1 MMGRKKGFT
10 LIELLVVI
18 AIIAILIALLL
29 PAVQAAREA
38 ARRTECK
45 NHMKQLAL
53 ACHNYHDT
61 NFIFPCGWLAENQA
75 SWGMLLL
82 PYMEFRP
89 IYDLVN
95 FNSMM
100 TDQTGTAPNRN
111 IDQIALPL
119 ALFKCPSSGDVNATS
134 VARCSGTTG
143 ATLFGASNDMED
155 RGATAAVSD
164 YLANSGMPNLA
175 ATPPLPGLSDGIGA
189 YSATTGNVNVINQ
202 LTNPPVDNGGVMF
215 QDSRIRIADISD
227 GTSNT
232 ALLAEHKGATCA
244 TGSANTICTENSG
257 TTCYAYWANADGSGG
272 PTSAETSGNTV
283 ASDVCFTPLFGI
295 NGSGLGWNGTATI
308 SPSVISP
315 LGTGGSGGPGS
326 TAVFRV
332 GYPGDISSQHEAGAQ
347 IALCDGSVRYVSQ
360 SIQAIGSATALPV
373 LYLLCNRSDLQV
385 FTLPQ
390 Q

>member
-95 FNSMM
+95 FNAMM
-100 TDQTGTAPNRN
+100 SDGTGTAPNRN
-111 IDQIALPL
+111 IDQVALPL

-143 ATLFGASNDMED
+143 ATLFGATNDMED
-155 RGATAAVSD
+155 RGAVAAVSD

-175 ATPPLPGLSDGIGA
+175 ATPPLPGLSDGIGTW
-189 YSATTGNVNVINQ
+189 SATTGNVNVINQ

-244 TGSANTICTENSG
+244 TGSTNTICTENSG
-257 TTCYAYWANADGSGG
+257 TTCYA
-272 PTSAETSGNTV
+272 V
-283 ASDVCFTPLFGI
+283 
-295 NGSGLGWNGTATI
+295 LGQRG
-308 SPSVISP
+308 
-315 LGTGGSGGPGS
+315 
-326 TAVFRV
+326 RK
-332 GYPGDISSQHEAGAQ
+332 
-347 IALCDGSVRYVSQ
+347 R
-360 SIQAIGSATALPV
+360 
-373 LYLLCNRSDLQV
+373 RSDHCRDV
-385 FTLPQ
+385 R
-390 Q
+390 

>member
-61 NFIFPCGWLAENQA
+61 NFVFPCGWVAENQA
-75 SWGMLLL
+75 SWGILLL
-82 PYMEFRP
+82 PYVEFRP

-95 FNSMM
+95 FNVLMSD
-100 TDQTGTAPNRN
+100 TTGAAPNRN
-111 IDQIALPL
+111 LDQIALPL
-119 ALFKCPSSGDVNATS
+119 ALFKCPSSGDVNAVSTF
-134 VARCSGTTG
+134 RCAGAAATTN
-143 ATLFGASNDMED
+143 LFGIAGDMAD
-155 RGATAAVSD
+155 RGVNAAVSN
-164 YLANSGMPNLA
+164 YLANSGMPNLGPA
-175 ATPPLPGLSDGIGA
+175 VPPAGFVPTPGLSDGVGA
-189 YSATTGNVNVINQ
+189 WGGVGNNVNMVNQ
-202 LTNPPVDNGGVMF
+202 LTNPPVDNGGILF
-215 QDSRIRIADISD
+215 EDSRIRIADIAD

-232 ALLAEHKGATCA
+232 ALLAEHKGGTCS
-244 TGSANTICTENSG
+244 TGSTNLTCTENSG
-257 TTCYAYWANADGSGG
+257 TTCYAYWANADGTGG
-272 PTSAETSGNTV
+272 GAGSETSGNTV

-295 NGSGLGWNGTATI
+295 NGSGLGWTGTATI
-308 SPSVISP
+308 SPSP
-315 LGTGGSGGPGS
+315 T
-326 TAVFRV
+326 VFRV

-347 IALCDGSVRYVSQ
+347 VALSDGSVRYISQ
-360 SIQAIGSATALPV
+360 SIQAIGNPGALPV

-385 FTLPQ
+385 FSLPQ

>member
-1 MMGRKKGFT
+1 MTRRKKGFT

-89 IYDLVN
+89 IYDIVN
-95 FNSMM
+95 FNVLMS
-100 TDQTGTAPNRN
+100 DSTGTAPNRN

-119 ALFKCPSSGDVNATS
+119 NLFKCPSSGDVNLSSTS
-134 VARCSGTTG
+134 RCAGGSSTVS
-143 ATLFGASNDMED
+143 LFGAPGDMAD
-155 RGATAAVSD
+155 SSVTRAVSN

-175 ATPPLPGLSDGIGA
+175 ASPVLPGLSDGLGT
-189 YSATTGNVNVINQ
+189 YATTGQNVNVVNQ
-202 LTNPPVDNGGVMF
+202 TTQPPVDNGGVMF
-215 QDSRIRIADISD
+215 EDSRIRIADITD

-232 ALLAEHKGATCA
+232 ALLCEHKGATCS
-244 TGSANTICTENSG
+244 TGSGNTICSAQSG
-257 TTCYAYWANADGSGG
+257 TVCYAYWASADASAGS
-272 PTSAETSGNTV
+272 ETSGNTV

-295 NGSGLGWNGTATI
+295 NGSGLGWTGTATVAPVPNSI
-308 SPSVISP
+308 
-315 LGTGGSGGPGS
+315 
-326 TAVFRV
+326 FRV
-332 GYPGDISSQHEAGAQ
+332 GYPGEISSQHEAGAQ
-347 IALCDGSVRYVSQ
+347 VALADGSVRYLSQ

-385 FTLPQ
+385 FSLPTQ
-390 Q
+390 

>member
-61 NFIFPCGWLAENQA
+61 NFNFPCGWLAENQA

-95 FNSMM
+95 FNAMM
-100 TDQTGTAPNRN
+100 TDSTGTAPNRN
-111 IDQIALPL
+111 IDQVNLPL
-119 ALFKCPSSGDVNATS
+119 ALFKCPSAGDTNQTSTFRCAGAASAVN
-134 VARCSGTTG
+134 
-143 ATLFGASNDMED
+143 LFGSTGDMAD
-155 RGATAAVSD
+155 KATIGAVSD
-164 YLANSGMPNLA
+164 YLANSGMPNLG
-175 ATPPLPGLSDGIGA
+175 ATPVLPGLSDGVGTW
-189 YSATTGNVNVINQ
+189 SATTGNVNVVSQ
-202 LTNPPVDNGGVMF
+202 TANPPVDNGGIMF

-232 ALLAEHKGATCA
+232 ALLAEHKGATCS
-244 TGSANTICTENSG
+244 TGSTNTICVENSG
-257 TTCYAYWANADGSGG
+257 TTCYAYWANAGAGNAS
-272 PTSAETSGNTV
+272 ETSGTTV
-283 ASDVCFTPLFGI
+283 SSDVCFTPLFGI
-295 NGSGLGWNGTATI
+295 NGSGLGWTGTATVA
-308 SPSVISP
+308 PSA
-315 LGTGGSGGPGS
+315 T
-326 TAVFRV
+326 VFRV

-347 IALCDGSVRYVSQ
+347 LALADGSVRYVSQ

-385 FTLPQ
+385 FSLPQ

>member
-95 FNSMM
+95 FNAMM
-100 TDQTGTAPNRN
+100 SDSTGTAPNRN
-111 IDQIALPL
+111 LDQVALPL

-134 VARCSGTTG
+134 VARCSGTT
-143 ATLFGASNDMED
+143 ASTLFGATNDMED
-155 RGATAAVSD
+155 RGYVAAVSD

-175 ATPPLPGLSDGIGA
+175 ATPPLPGLSDGIGTW
-189 YSATTGNVNVINQ
+189 SAATGNVNVINQ
-202 LTNPPVDNGGVMF
+202 LTNPPTDNGGVMF

-257 TTCYAYWANADGSGG
+257 TTCYAYWASADGTGG
-272 PTSAETSGNTV
+272 PATAETSGATV

-295 NGSGLGWNGTATI
+295 NGSGLGWSGAATI
-308 SPSVISP
+308 APSA
-315 LGTGGSGGPGS
+315 T
-326 TAVFRV
+326 VFRV

-347 IALCDGSVRYVSQ
+347 IALADGSVRYVSQ
-360 SIQAIGSATALPV
+360 SIQAIGSASALPV

-385 FTLPQ
+385 FSLPQ

>member
-61 NFIFPCGWLAENQA
+61 NFVFPCGWVAENQA

-89 IYDLVN
+89 IFDLVN
-95 FNSMM
+95 FNVLM
-100 TDQTGTAPNRN
+100 TDTTTATPPNQN
-111 IDQIALPL
+111 LQQIALPL
-119 ALFKCPSSGDVNATS
+119 ALFKCPSSGDVNITS
-134 VARCSGTTG
+134 TARCSGTTAVTLYG
-143 ATLFGASNDMED
+143 AANDMED
-155 RGATAAVSD
+155 RGAVASVSD

-175 ATPPLPGLSDGIGA
+175 VPTPGLSDGVGA
-189 YSATTGNVNVINQ
+189 WQAAGNFNQINQ
-202 LTNPPVDNGGVMF
+202 LVNPPVDNGGVMF
-215 QDSRIRIADISD
+215 EDSRIRIADITD

-232 ALLAEHKGATCA
+232 ALLAEHKGATCSTGQSA
-244 TGSANTICTENSG
+244 TNQSGNGICTENSG
-257 TTCYAYWANADGSGG
+257 TTCYAYWANADGTGG
-272 PTSAETSGNTV
+272 PGAAETSGNTV

-295 NGSGLGWNGTATI
+295 NGSGLGWTGAATI
-308 SPSVISP
+308 APSA
-315 LGTGGSGGPGS
+315 TY
-326 TAVFRV
+326 FRV

-347 IALCDGSVRYVSQ
+347 IALADGSVRYVSQ
-360 SIQAIGSATALPV
+360 SIQAIGSASALPV

-385 FTLPQ
+385 FSLPQ

>member
-95 FNSMM
+95 FNAMM
-100 TDQTGTAPNRN
+100 SDATGTAPNRN
-111 IDQIALPL
+111 LDQVALPL

-134 VARCSGTTG
+134 VARCSGTTA

-155 RGATAAVSD
+155 RGYVAAVSD

-175 ATPPLPGLSDGIGA
+175 ATPPLPGLSDGIGTF
-189 YSATTGNVNVINQ
+189 SATTGNVNVINQ
-202 LTNPPVDNGGVMF
+202 LTNPPTDNGGVMF
-215 QDSRIRIADISD
+215 QDSRVRIADISD

-257 TTCYAYWANADGSGG
+257 TTCYAYWASADGTGG
-272 PTSAETSGNTV
+272 PGTAETSGNTV

-295 NGSGLGWNGTATI
+295 NGSGLGWSGTATI
-308 SPSVISP
+308 PPSA
-315 LGTGGSGGPGS
+315 T
-326 TAVFRV
+326 VFRV

-347 IALCDGSVRYVSQ
+347 IALADGSVRYVSQ
-360 SIQAIGSATALPV
+360 SIQAIGSASALPV

-385 FTLPQ
+385 FSLPQ

>member
-95 FNSMM
+95 FNAMM
-100 TDQTGTAPNRN
+100 TDSTGAAPNRN
-111 IDQIALPL
+111 IDQVALPL
-119 ALFKCPSSGDVNATS
+119 ALFKCPSAGDVNATAVS
-134 VARCSGTTG
+134 RCSGTTG
-143 ATLFGASNDMED
+143 ATLFGAANDMED
-155 RGATAAVSD
+155 RGTAAAVSD

-175 ATPPLPGLSDGIGA
+175 ASPPLPGLSDGIGA
-189 YSATTGNVNVINQ
+189 YSAATGNVNVINQ

-215 QDSRIRIADISD
+215 QDSRVRIADISD

-232 ALLAEHKGATCA
+232 ALLAEHKGATCS
-244 TGSANTICTENSG
+244 TGSTNTICTANSG
-257 TTCYAYWANADGSGG
+257 TTCYAYWANADGTGG
-272 PTSAETSGNTV
+272 PATAETSGNTV

-295 NGSGLGWNGTATI
+295 NGSGLGWTGTATVA
-308 SPSVISP
+308 PSATI
-315 LGTGGSGGPGS
+315 
-326 TAVFRV
+326 FRV

-347 IALCDGSVRYVSQ
+347 IALADGSVRYVSQ
-360 SIQAIGSATALPV
+360 SIQAIGSASALPV

-385 FTLPQ
+385 FSLPQ

>member
-1 MMGRKKGFT
+1 MTRSKKGFT

-82 PYMEFRP
+82 PYVEFRP
-89 IYDLVN
+89 IFDLVN
-95 FNSMM
+95 FNQMM
-100 TDQTGTAPNRN
+100 SDTTGTAPNRN
-111 IDQIALPL
+111 IDQLLLPL
-119 ALFKCPSSGDVNATS
+119 ALFKCPSSGDVNQTS
-134 VARCSGTTG
+134 VSRCSG
-143 ATLFGASNDMED
+143 ATANNLFGAAGDTQD
-155 RGATAAVSD
+155 RGYTGAVSN

-175 ATPPLPGLSDGIGA
+175 STPVQPGLSDGIGTF
-189 YSATTGNVNVINQ
+189 SAASGNINVINQ
-202 LTNPPVDNGGVMF
+202 VTNPPVDNGGVMF

-232 ALLAEHKGATCA
+232 ALLAEHKGATCS
-244 TGSANTICTENSG
+244 TGSTNTICTANSG
-257 TTCYAYWANADGSGG
+257 TTCYAYWASADGAGST
-272 PTSAETSGNTV
+272 PETSGFTV
-283 ASDVCFTPLFGI
+283 ASDVCFTALFGI
-295 NGSGLGWNGTATI
+295 NGSGLGWTGTATI
-308 SPSVISP
+308 APN
-315 LGTGGSGGPGS
+315 S
-326 TAVFRV
+326 TVFRV

-347 IALCDGSVRYVSQ
+347 IALSDGSVRYVSQ

-385 FTLPQ
+385 FSLPTQ
-390 Q
+390 

>member
-82 PYMEFRP
+82 PYVEFRP
-89 IYDLVN
+89 IFDLVN
-95 FNSMM
+95 FNQMM
-100 TDQTGTAPNRN
+100 SDTTGGAPNRN
-111 IDQIALPL
+111 VDQVALPL

-134 VARCSGTTG
+134 VARCSGTAA
-143 ATLFGASNDMED
+143 ATLFGATNDMED
-155 RGATAAVSD
+155 RGYTAAVSD

-175 ATPPLPGLSDGIGA
+175 ATPPTPGLSDGIGTF
-189 YSATTGNVNVINQ
+189 SAATGNVNVINQ
-202 LTNPPVDNGGVMF
+202 LTNPPVDNGGIMF
-215 QDSRIRIADISD
+215 QDSKVRIADISD

-232 ALLAEHKGATCA
+232 ALIAEHKGATCS
-244 TGSANTICTENSG
+244 TGSTNTICTEASG
-257 TTCYAYWANADGSGG
+257 TTCYAYWASADGSGG
-272 PTSAETSGNTV
+272 PGAAETSGATV

-308 SPSVISP
+308 APSA
-315 LGTGGSGGPGS
+315 T
-326 TAVFRV
+326 VFRV

-347 IALCDGSVRYVSQ
+347 IALADGSVRYVSQ

-385 FTLPQ
+385 FSLPQ

>member
-1 MMGRKKGFT
+1 MLGRKKGFT

-82 PYMEFRP
+82 PYVEFRP
-89 IYDLVN
+89 IFDLVN
-95 FNSMM
+95 FNVMM
-100 TDQTGTAPNRN
+100 SDTTGGAPNRN
-111 IDQIALPL
+111 LDQVALPL

-134 VARCSGTTG
+134 VARCSGGTTG
-143 ATLFGASNDMED
+143 NLFGAAGDTMD
-155 RGATAAVSD
+155 RGYLGAVSD
-164 YLANSGMPNLA
+164 YLANSGMPQLA
-175 ATPPLPGLSDGIGA
+175 ATPPTPGLSDGIGA
-189 YSATTGNVNVINQ
+189 FNAGQNVNTINP
-202 LTNPPVDNGGVMF
+202 LVNPPVDNGGVMF

-227 GTSNT
+227 GTTNT
-232 ALLAEHKGATCA
+232 ALIAEHKGATCS
-244 TGSANTICTENSG
+244 TGSTNTICTEASG
-257 TTCYAYWANADGSGG
+257 TTCYAYWASADGTGG
-272 PTSAETSGNTV
+272 AGAAETSGNTV

-295 NGSGLGWNGTATI
+295 NGSGLGWSGTATI
-308 SPSVISP
+308 APSA
-315 LGTGGSGGPGS
+315 T
-326 TAVFRV
+326 VFRV

-347 IALCDGSVRYVSQ
+347 IALADGSVRYVSQ
-360 SIQAIGSATALPV
+360 SIQAIGSASALPV

-385 FTLPQ
+385 FSLPQ

>member
-1 MMGRKKGFT
+1 
-10 LIELLVVI
+10 LVVI

-100 TDQTGTAPNRN
+100 TDSTGASQSRN

-119 ALFKCPSSGDVNATS
+119 ALFKCPSSGDVNAVSTF
-134 VARCSGTTG
+134 RCAG
-143 ATLFGASNDMED
+143 AASATALFGAAGDTAD
-155 RGATAAVSD
+155 RGTVAAISD
-164 YLANSGMPNLA
+164 YLANSGMPNLG
-175 ATPPLPGLSDGIGA
+175 ATPPLPGLSDGIGTW
-189 YSATTGNVNVINQ
+189 SAATGNVNVINQ
-202 LTNPPVDNGGVMF
+202 LVNPPTDNGGVMF
-215 QDSRIRIADISD
+215 QDSRVRIADITD

-232 ALLAEHKGATCA
+232 ALLAEHKGATCS
-244 TGSANTICTENSG
+244 TGSGNTICTENSG
-257 TTCYAYWANADGSGG
+257 TTCYAYWANADGTGG
-272 PTSAETSGNTV
+272 AATAETSGNTV

-295 NGSGLGWNGTATI
+295 NGSGLGWTGSATI
-308 SPSVISP
+308 APN
-315 LGTGGSGGPGS
+315 S
-326 TAVFRV
+326 TVFRV
-332 GYPGDISSQHEAGAQ
+332 GYPGDVSSQHEAGAQ
-347 IALCDGSVRYVSQ
+347 FALADGSVRYVSQ

-385 FTLPQ
+385 FSLPQ

>member
-89 IYDLVN
+89 IFDLVN

-100 TDQTGTAPNRN
+100 TDATGTAPNRN

-134 VARCSGTTG
+134 IFRCSGTTG
-143 ATLFGASNDMED
+143 ATLFGAPNDMED

-164 YLANSGMPNLA
+164 YLANSGMPNLG
-175 ATPPLPGLSDGIGA
+175 ATPPLPGLSDGIGTW
-189 YSATTGNVNVINQ
+189 SAVTGNVNVINQ
-202 LTNPPVDNGGVMF
+202 VASPPVDNGGVMF
-215 QDSRIRIADISD
+215 QDSRIRIADITD

-232 ALLAEHKGATCA
+232 ALLAEHKGATCS
-244 TGSANTICTENSG
+244 TGSTNTICTENSG

-272 PTSAETSGNTV
+272 GAASETSGNTV

-295 NGSGLGWNGTATI
+295 NGSGLGWSGTATI
-308 SPSVISP
+308 PP
-315 LGTGGSGGPGS
+315 NS
-326 TAVFRV
+326 TVFRV

-347 IALCDGSVRYVSQ
+347 MALADGSVRYISQ

-385 FTLPQ
+385 FSLPQ

>member
-100 TDQTGTAPNRN
+100 TDTTGTAPNRN
-111 IDQIALPL
+111 IHQIALPL
-119 ALFKCPSSGDVNATS
+119 ALFKCPSSGDVNAVS
-134 VARCSGTTG
+134 LSRCSGTTT
-143 ATLFGASNDMED
+143 ASLFGAPGDTMD
-155 RGATAAVSD
+155 RGANAAVSD

-175 ATPPLPGLSDGIGA
+175 ATPPLPGLSDGLGT
-189 YSATTGNVNVINQ
+189 YSASTGNVNVINQ
-202 LTNPPVDNGGVMF
+202 LTNPPTDNGGVMF

-232 ALLAEHKGATCA
+232 ALIAEHKGATCS
-244 TGSANTICTENSG
+244 TGSTNTICSANSG
-257 TTCYAYWANADGSGG
+257 TTCYAYWANADGTGGG
-272 PTSAETSGNTV
+272 PGSETSGNTV

-308 SPSVISP
+308 PPSATI
-315 LGTGGSGGPGS
+315 
-326 TAVFRV
+326 FRV

-347 IALCDGSVRYVSQ
+347 IALSDGSVRYVSQ
-360 SIQAIGSATALPV
+360 SIQAIGSANALPV

-385 FTLPQ
+385 FSLPQ

>member
-1 MMGRKKGFT
+1 MRGRKKGFT

-100 TDQTGTAPNRN
+100 TDSTGASQSRN

-119 ALFKCPSSGDVNATS
+119 ALFKCPSSGDVNAISTF
-134 VARCSGTTG
+134 RCAG
-143 ATLFGASNDMED
+143 AASATALFGAAGDTAD
-155 RGATAAVSD
+155 RGTVAAISD
-164 YLANSGMPNLA
+164 YLGNSGMPNLG
-175 ATPPLPGLSDGIGA
+175 ATPPLPGLSDGIGTW
-189 YSATTGNVNVINQ
+189 SAATGNVNVINQ
-202 LTNPPVDNGGVMF
+202 LVNPPTDNGGVMF
-215 QDSRIRIADISD
+215 QDSRVRIADITD

-232 ALLAEHKGATCA
+232 ALIAEHKGATCS
-244 TGSANTICTENSG
+244 TGSGNTICTENSG
-257 TTCYAYWANADGSGG
+257 TTCYAYWANADGTGG
-272 PTSAETSGNTV
+272 SATAETSGNTV

-295 NGSGLGWNGTATI
+295 NGSGLGWTGSATI
-308 SPSVISP
+308 APN
-315 LGTGGSGGPGS
+315 S
-326 TAVFRV
+326 TVFRV

-347 IALCDGSVRYVSQ
+347 MALSDGSVRYISQ

>member
-1 MMGRKKGFT
+1 MIGRKKGFT

-100 TDQTGTAPNRN
+100 TDSTGTSPNRN
-111 IDQIALPL
+111 IDQTALPL
-119 ALFKCPSSGDVNATS
+119 ALFKCPSSGDIDQVS
-134 VARCSGTTG
+134 KARCSGATA
-143 ATLFGASNDMED
+143 ATLFGGTNDMED
-155 RGATAAVSD
+155 RPSGGAISD
-164 YLANSGMPNLA
+164 YLANAGMPNLA
-175 ATPPLPGLSDGIGA
+175 STPVNPGLNDGIGA
-189 YSATTGNVNVINQ
+189 WSAATGNVNIINQ
-202 LTNPPVDNGGVMF
+202 ATNPPYDAGGVMF

-232 ALLAEHKGATCA
+232 ALLAEHHGLTCS
-244 TGSANTICTENSG
+244 TGSTNTTCTENSG
-257 TTCYAYWANADGSGG
+257 QTCYAYWANADAA
-272 PTSAETSGNTV
+272 TSETSGITV

-295 NGSGLGWNGTATI
+295 NGSGLGWSGTATI
-308 SPSVISP
+308 AP
-315 LGTGGSGGPGS
+315 GP
-326 TAVFRV
+326 TIFRV

-347 IALCDGSVRYVSQ
+347 IALSDGSVRYVSQ

>member
-61 NFIFPCGWLAENQA
+61 NFIFPCGWMGENQA

-100 TDQTGTAPNRN
+100 TDSTGTAPNRN
-111 IDQIALPL
+111 IDQINLQL
-119 ALFKCPSSGDVNATS
+119 ALFKCPSSGDINATS
-134 VARCSGTTG
+134 VARCSGG
-143 ATLFGASNDMED
+143 NSATLFGIAGDTMD
-155 RGATAAVSD
+155 RGASGGVSD
-164 YLANSGMPNLA
+164 YLANSGMPNLGG
-175 ATPPLPGLSDGIGA
+175 TPVTPGISDGAGTWSPA
-189 YSATTGNVNVINQ
+189 TGNVNVLAY

-215 QDSRIRIADISD
+215 EDSRIRIADISD

-232 ALLAEHKGATCA
+232 ALLAEHKGSTCS
-244 TGSANTICTENSG
+244 TGSTNTICTENSG
-257 TTCYAYWANADGSGG
+257 TTCYAYWANADGTGG
-272 PTSAETSGNTV
+272 PATAETSGNTV

-295 NGSGLGWNGTATI
+295 NGSGLGWSGTATI
-308 SPSVISP
+308 SPSA
-315 LGTGGSGGPGS
+315 T
-326 TAVFRV
+326 VFRV

-347 IALCDGSVRYVSQ
+347 MALCDGSVRYVSQ

-385 FTLPQ
+385 FSLPTQ
-390 Q
+390 

>member
-89 IYDLVN
+89 IFDLVN

-100 TDQTGTAPNRN
+100 TDTTGTAPNRN

-134 VARCSGTTG
+134 IFRCSGTTG
-143 ATLFGASNDMED
+143 ATLFGAPNDMED

-164 YLANSGMPNLA
+164 YLANSGMPNLG
-175 ATPPLPGLSDGIGA
+175 ATPPLPGLSDGIGT
-189 YSATTGNVNVINQ
+189 YSAVTGNVNVINQ
-202 LTNPPVDNGGVMF
+202 VASPPVDNGGVMF
-215 QDSRIRIADISD
+215 QDSRIRIADITD

-232 ALLAEHKGATCA
+232 ALLAEHKGATCS
-244 TGSANTICTENSG
+244 TGSTNTICTENSG

-272 PTSAETSGNTV
+272 GPASETSGNTV

-295 NGSGLGWNGTATI
+295 NGSGLGWSGTATI
-308 SPSVISP
+308 PP
-315 LGTGGSGGPGS
+315 NS
-326 TAVFRV
+326 TVFRV

-347 IALCDGSVRYVSQ
+347 MALADGSVRYISQ

-385 FTLPQ
+385 FSLPQ

>member
-1 MMGRKKGFT
+1 MRGRKKGFT

-61 NFIFPCGWLAENQA
+61 NFIFPCGWMLENQA

-100 TDQTGTAPNRN
+100 TDTTGTAPNRN
-111 IDQIALPL
+111 VDQLILPL
-119 ALFKCPSSGDVNATS
+119 ALFKCPSSGDTAAVS
-134 VARCSGTTG
+134 VSRCSG
-143 ATLFGASNDMED
+143 ATANSLFGAPSDTVD
-155 RGATAAVSD
+155 RATAGAVSD
-164 YLANSGMPNLA
+164 YLANSGMANLGG
-175 ATPPLPGLSDGIGA
+175 TPPLPGLSDGIGTW
-189 YSATTGNVNVINQ
+189 SAATGNVNVVNQ
-202 LTNPPVDNGGVMF
+202 LTNPPTDNGGVMF
-215 QDSRIRIADISD
+215 GDSRIRIADISD

-232 ALLAEHKGATCA
+232 ALLAEHKGATCS
-244 TGSANTICTENSG
+244 TGSGNTICTANSG
-257 TTCYAYWANADGSGG
+257 TSCYAYWANAGGAGS
-272 PTSAETSGNTV
+272 ETSGNTV

-295 NGSGLGWNGTATI
+295 NGSGLGWDPTIPGPI
-308 SPSVISP
+308 SPSA
-315 LGTGGSGGPGS
+315 T
-326 TAVFRV
+326 VFRV

-347 IALCDGSVRYVSQ
+347 MALADGSVRYVSQ

-385 FTLPQ
+385 FSLPTQ
-390 Q
+390 

>member
-61 NFIFPCGWLAENQA
+61 NFVFPCGWVAENQA

-89 IYDLVN
+89 IFDLVN
-95 FNSMM
+95 FNVLM
-100 TDQTGTAPNRN
+100 TDTTTATPPNQN
-111 IDQIALPL
+111 LQQIALPL
-119 ALFKCPSSGDVNATS
+119 ALFKCPSSGDVNITS
-134 VARCSGTTG
+134 TARCSGTTAVTLYG
-143 ATLFGASNDMED
+143 AANDMED
-155 RGATAAVSD
+155 RGAVASVSD

-175 ATPPLPGLSDGIGA
+175 VPTPGLSDGVGA
-189 YSATTGNVNVINQ
+189 WQAAGNFNLINQ
-202 LTNPPVDNGGVMF
+202 LVNPPVDNGGVMF
-215 QDSRIRIADISD
+215 EDSRIRIADITD

-232 ALLAEHKGATCA
+232 ALLAEHKGATCSTGQSA
-244 TGSANTICTENSG
+244 TNQSGNGICTENSG
-257 TTCYAYWANADGSGG
+257 TTCYAYWANADGTGG
-272 PTSAETSGNTV
+272 PTAAETSGNTV
-283 ASDVCFTPLFGI
+283 ASDVCFTPLYGI
-295 NGSGLGWNGTATI
+295 NGSGLGWTGAATI
-308 SPSVISP
+308 APSA
-315 LGTGGSGGPGS
+315 TY
-326 TAVFRV
+326 FRV

-347 IALCDGSVRYVSQ
+347 IALADGSVRYVSQ
-360 SIQAIGSATALPV
+360 SIQAIGSASALPV

-385 FTLPQ
+385 FSLPQ

>member
-1 MMGRKKGFT
+1 MRGRKKGFT

-89 IYDLVN
+89 IFDLVN

-100 TDQTGTAPNRN
+100 TDSSGTAPNRN
-111 IDQIALPL
+111 LDQIALPL
-119 ALFKCPSSGDVNATS
+119 ALFKCPSSGDINAIGNQRCGGATS
-134 VARCSGTTG
+134 
-143 ATLFGASNDMED
+143 ATALFGAAGDTAD
-155 RGATAAVSD
+155 RGTQGAVSD
-164 YLANSGMPNLA
+164 YLANSCMPNLG
-175 ATPPLPGLSDGIGA
+175 ATPPLPGLSDGIGTW
-189 YSATTGNVNVINQ
+189 SAATGNVNVINQ
-202 LTNPPVDNGGVMF
+202 LVNPPIDNGGVMF
-215 QDSRIRIADISD
+215 QDSRVRIADISD

-232 ALLAEHKGATCA
+232 ALLAEHKGSTCS
-244 TGSANTICTENSG
+244 TGSGNTICTENSG
-257 TTCYAYWANADGSGG
+257 TTCYAYWANADGTGG
-272 PTSAETSGNTV
+272 AGTAETSGNTV

-295 NGSGLGWNGTATI
+295 NGSGLGWTGSATI
-308 SPSVISP
+308 APN
-315 LGTGGSGGPGS
+315 S
-326 TAVFRV
+326 TVFRV
-332 GYPGDISSQHEAGAQ
+332 GYPCDISSQHEAGAQ
-347 IALCDGSVRYVSQ
+347 MALADGSVRYISQ

-385 FTLPQ
+385 FSLPQ

>member
-61 NFIFPCGWLAENQA
+61 NFNFPCGWLAENQA

-100 TDQTGTAPNRN
+100 TDTTGTAPNRN
-111 IDQIALPL
+111 IDQISLPL
-119 ALFKCPSSGDVNATS
+119 ALFKCPSSGDTNATS
-134 VARCSGTTG
+134 VFRCAG
-143 ATLFGASNDMED
+143 ATAAVNFFGATSDMSD
-155 RGATAAVSD
+155 RGVIAAVSD
-164 YLANSGMPNLA
+164 YLANSGMPNLG
-175 ATPPLPGLSDGIGA
+175 ATPVLPGLSDGIGTW
-189 YSATTGNVNVINQ
+189 SAVTGNVNVVNQ
-202 LTNPPVDNGGVMF
+202 TANPPVDNGGIMF

-232 ALLAEHKGATCA
+232 ALIAEHKGATCS
-244 TGSANTICTENSG
+244 TGSTNATCTENSG
-257 TTCYAYWANADGSGG
+257 TTCYAYWANADGTGG
-272 PTSAETSGNTV
+272 AGVAESSGNTV

-295 NGSGLGWNGTATI
+295 NGSGLGWSGTATI
-308 SPSVISP
+308 APS
-315 LGTGGSGGPGS
+315 S
-326 TAVFRV
+326 TIFRV

-347 IALCDGSVRYVSQ
+347 IALADGSVRYVSQ

-385 FTLPQ
+385 FSLPQ